1 MTLGGHWQIQ
11 YLKSFHLGYAF
22 QSINGL
28 SLNST
33 NYKQA
38 IEILHER
45 YLNKQVLIRAHMQK
59 LDKLPRIKSFDDIN
73 GSRKI
78 YDQTEACWRNLKAL
92 DIDIATYGAILVSFL
107 NGKLPLEISQK
118 LSEQY
123 FATGRYAKI
132 LRREVE
138 AKKRSFSTGTS
149 FEFESEKCDRN
160 YATSAISNSS
170 LARKCR
176 FSNLS
181 NHPA

>member
-1 MTLGGHWQIQ
+1 M
-11 YLKSFHLGYAF
+11 GYAF

-59 LDKLPRIKSFDDIN
+59 LDKLPRIKSSNDIN

-92 DIDIATYGAILVSFL
+92 DIDNATYGAILVSFL
-107 NGKLPLEISQK
+107 NGKLPLEI
-118 LSEQY
+118 
-123 FATGRYAKI
+123 RVI
-132 LRREVE
+132 
-138 AKKRSFSTGTS
+138 
-149 FEFESEKCDRN
+149 
-160 YATSAISNSS
+160 
-170 LARKCR
+170 LARNFQNDISQLDGMLK
-176 FSNLS
+176 F
-181 NHPA
+181 